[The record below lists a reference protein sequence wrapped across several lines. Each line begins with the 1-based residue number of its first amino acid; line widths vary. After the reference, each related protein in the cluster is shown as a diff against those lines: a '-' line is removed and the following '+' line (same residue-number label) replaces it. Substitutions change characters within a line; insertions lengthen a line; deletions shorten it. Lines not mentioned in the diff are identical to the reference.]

1 MQGAG
6 SIPREEDK
14 MADYRHAI
22 IIILIMGL
30 VTFATRIVPV
40 LIFGRGEKVPDYIMY
55 LGKTVPYT
63 AMGLLIVYCL
73 RDISFTAAPHALP
86 EIIAMAAVI
95 GTYLWKRN
103 TIASV
108 VIGTVLYMFL
118 VQAVF

>member
-1 MQGAG
+1 
-6 SIPREEDK
+6 

-22 IIILIMGL
+22 IVILIMGL
-30 VTFATRIVPV
+30 VTLATRIVPV

-86 EIIAMAAVI
+86 EIIAMAVVI
-95 GTYLWKRN
+95 VTYLWKRN

-118 VQAVF
+118 VQVVF